1 MQYLDNPQDYS
12 SHPATFITQHST
24 VDENA
29 DLCAGLNYHR
39 EMLAHGG
46 RSQINLIAPK
56 LGAPKPEELKA
67 LKHLMWGGDERCYCM
82 GQSGE
87 PAADG
92 SPERKRCPGFL
103 PGLAPCAPPP
113 PPCTSPPCPHHQH
126 GHECFYDPT
135 NNNSGLYEDHSTERC
150 VFHGIG
156 FPEMVEPLTK
166 FLMKEL

>member
-56 LGAPKPEELKA
+56 LGAPRPEELKA
-67 LKHLMWGGDERCYCM
+67 LKHLMWGGDEGCYCM

-87 PAADG
+87 PAANGAADQVPDERAVEQNLDLDIRLLDG
-92 SPERKRCPGFL
+92 LQLLFKRQRAQ
-103 PGLAPCAPPP
+103 LAQLLAGAACSAA
-113 PPCTSPPCPHHQH
+113 
-126 GHECFYDPT
+126 
-135 NNNSGLYEDHSTERC
+135 RA
-150 VFHGIG
+150 
-156 FPEMVEPLTK
+156 
-166 FLMKEL
+166 